1 MPSPETVELRGRTDE
16 QLHTDLNEAH
26 QALFNLRF
34 QAATHQLADN
44 QQVGKARRRVA
55 RIHTL
60 LRERDILAELDAAI
74 ASDEDL
80 DEATAETTAD
90 TPIADE
96 AVDDELTDEVEETG
110 EDDDEADDDKT
121 DTDETDE
128 DETDEDETDDSSD
141 DEERED

>member
-16 QLHTDLNEAH
+16 QLQTDLNEAH

-74 ASDEDL
+74 AGDDL
-80 DEATAETTAD
+80 
-90 TPIADE
+90 
-96 AVDDELTDEVEETG
+96 
-110 EDDDEADDDKT
+110 
-121 DTDETDE
+121 
-128 DETDEDETDDSSD
+128 